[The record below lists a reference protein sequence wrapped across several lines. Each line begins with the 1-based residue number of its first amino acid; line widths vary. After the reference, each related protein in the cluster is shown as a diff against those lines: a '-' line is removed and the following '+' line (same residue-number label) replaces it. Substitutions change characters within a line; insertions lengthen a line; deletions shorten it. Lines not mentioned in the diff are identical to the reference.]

1 MSAEGDPEL
10 DRILRVLNEDAELAE
25 DVERRVWDRVRGRR
39 DVRRRNVAVAVAA
52 AVLVVVGALSVRSNV
67 GDDAADV
74 VTGPVNGVDAL
85 EPCEVFRVDGRSPQT
100 LRTLLLAGAVDAGE
114 IGDSA
119 DAIEDLRDALAAD
132 GEVNDGGGPIDR
144 DLQTIAGALRQA
156 EASLT
161 DGDRA
166 AALRALDFAASR
178 YERSELAT
186 SSCLG

>member
-1 MSAEGDPEL
+1 MSTEGDPEL
-10 DRILRVLNEDAELAE
+10 DRILRVLNEDAELPE

-39 DVRRRNVAVAVAA
+39 DPRRRNVAIAVAA

-74 VTGPVNGVDAL
+74 VAGPVTEDDDL

-100 LRTLLLAGAVDAGE
+100 LRTLLLAGAVEAGE
-114 IGDSA
+114 IGESA
-119 DAIEDLRDALAAD
+119 DAIEDLRDALAPD
-132 GEVNDGGGPIDR
+132 GEVDDGDPIDR

-156 EASLT
+156 EAALT

-166 AALRALDFAASR
+166 AALRALDFAARR
-178 YERSELAT
+178 YESSELAT